1 LPPLPPRRL
10 LKTSWTSCSP
20 MLQTPASPKPEDPWA
35 PKPFFLFKC

>member
-20 MLQTPASPKPEDPWA
+20 TLLTPASPKPKDHWA
-35 PKPFFLFKC
+35 SSPFLFEC